1 MNDLGLLLSKIIEK
15 FDIKKLMFSAFIV
28 LALMLVP
35 KINYLHFL
43 MPLDNLEK
51 WIQFIFALIT
61 MYIIILVFTF
71 LVEHLKYKFQHRPKK
86 VFMLMGDF
94 GKYINIFYSDEIG
107 EYSSTAVDLTRYDIP
122 KAIIQK
128 LLENNIIR
136 YANWGSSEVCLTKGA
151 IKKLN
156 RIKKIIKFI
165 GGKIKNK
172 DE

>member
-15 FDIKKLMFSAFIV
+15 FDIKKLLFSAFIV

-35 KINYLHFL
+35 KINFLHFL
-43 MPLDNLEK
+43 MPLDSWEK

-61 MYIIILVFTF
+61 TYIIILCFTF
-71 LVEHLKYKFQHRPKK
+71 LVEQLKYKFQHRPKN

-94 GKYINIFYSDEIG
+94 GKYINIFYSEEIN
-107 EYSSTAVDLTRYDIP
+107 EYSSTAVDLSRYDVP

-136 YANWGSSEVCLTKGA
+136 YANWGNSEFSLTKGA
-151 IKKLN
+151 RKKLN
-156 RIKKIIKFI
+156 RTKKIIKFI
-165 GGKIKNK
+165 DRRLKTK
-172 DE
+172 DM

>member
-15 FDIKKLMFSAFIV
+15 FDIKKLMLSTFVV
-28 LALMLVP
+28 LAFMLVP
-35 KINYLHFL
+35 KINFLHFL
-43 MPLDNLEK
+43 MPLDNWEK

-61 MYIIILVFTF
+61 MYIITLIFTF
-71 LVEHLKYKFQHRPKK
+71 LAEHLKYKLKHRPKK

-94 GKYINIFYSDEIG
+94 GKYINIFYSEEIN
-107 EYSSTAVDLTRYDIP
+107 EYSSTAVDLTGYDIP

-136 YANWGSSEVCLTKGA
+136 YANWGSSEFCLTKGA
-151 IKKLN
+151 RRKLN
-156 RIKKIIKFI
+156 RTRKIIKFI
-165 GGKIKNK
+165 DRRLKTK

>member
-35 KINYLHFL
+35 KINFLHFL
-43 MPLDNLEK
+43 MPLDNWEK

-61 MYIIILVFTF
+61 MYIIILISAF

-86 VFMLMGDF
+86 VFMLLGNF
-94 GKYINIFYSDEIG
+94 GKYIHLFYSEETN
-107 EYSSTAVDLTRYDIP
+107 EYSLTAVDLSRYDVP

-136 YANWGSSEVCLTKGA
+136 YANWGDSEFCLTKGA
-151 IKKLN
+151 RRKLN

-165 GGKIKNK
+165 GGKIKTK